1 MPTRRIEKNQW
12 QTYFDRVSQ
21 QLTTSNIDVEVD
33 APELGAQQEASHLP
47 VVGFSY
53 DPRDDAFSIVSEDLE
68 HRISRP
74 QEISVRE
81 VADDLRAIEVV
92 DFEGHRHI
100 AKLSKALKLPLE

>member
-47 VVGFSY
+47 VVGFPMILAMMHFPSS
-53 DPRDDAFSIVSEDLE
+53 AKIWSIGFLGRKRSRCGRSPMIFGPLKWWTSKAID
-68 HRISRP
+68 ISRNYRRP
-74 QEISVRE
+74 
-81 VADDLRAIEVV
+81 
-92 DFEGHRHI
+92 
-100 AKLSKALKLPLE
+100 